1 MINKFVEEMSELMLA
16 VHDYERRVTIASPTL
31 GLQKH
36 SARTNPCATRTAA
49 PRRSRNRHPPHQADC
64 SHVNNILLR
73 SRGFANL
80 SACIAR
86 AKRVDEGK
94 GRDGATARE
103 RSRQVEDVRT
113 EGIRTARG
121 SSSRGMCVSLNR
133 TRTSLDCRRDLFNL
147 NLRPLQ
153 DVAARWED
161 LVLAEAEQA
170 RLIDSS
176 ITRCVAPSLGAV
188 HEMQHSLH
196 DDFRKQDP

>member
-86 AKRVDEGK
+86 AMREKVETAQLLGNVRVKLRTYGLRGYEPPEGL
-94 GRDGATARE
+94 R
-103 RSRQVEDVRT
+103 VEV
-113 EGIRTARG
+113 
-121 SSSRGMCVSLNR
+121 CVYL
-133 TRTSLDCRRDLFNL
+133 
-147 NLRPLQ
+147 
-153 DVAARWED
+153 
-161 LVLAEAEQA
+161 
-170 RLIDSS
+170 
-176 ITRCVAPSLGAV
+176 
-188 HEMQHSLH
+188 
-196 DDFRKQDP
+196 